1 MSERMTME
9 MQTAIN
15 TVREDLEGTH
25 SLNVARALG
34 RLEGI
39 SLMLKVIL
47 EGYREAREAR
57 EKSDGE

>member
-1 MSERMTME
+1 MSERMTMK

-15 TVREDLEGTH
+15 TVREDLEHVHG
-25 SLNVARALG
+25 LDVARALG

-39 SLMLKVIL
+39 SLMLEMIL

-57 EKSDGE
+57 EKSDG